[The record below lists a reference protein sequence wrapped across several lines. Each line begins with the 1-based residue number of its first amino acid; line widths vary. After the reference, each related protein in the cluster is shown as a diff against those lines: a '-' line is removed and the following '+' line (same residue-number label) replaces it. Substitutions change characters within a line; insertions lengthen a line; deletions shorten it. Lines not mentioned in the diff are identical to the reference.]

1 MKFKRAALLATLF
14 LLILGTATQ
23 SYADISNAAV
33 LFLRIAPGARA
44 AAMGEAFVA
53 VADDA
58 TATHYN
64 PAGLGASPLSKN
76 WIEAKIP
83 DEYRPLKGL
92 AALKARGGSSYT
104 AYDIWAITP
113 KGLLRFDN
121 RKWRSGEVRET
132 RTDDNL
138 SSLVSQYYGVTDKDE
153 LETLTLK
160 VASDNNGASLQAVEA
175 FRDSVLAIAPKDYKN
190 LDQLKVGLDSLVDLY
205 AACRIN
211 WENFNEAKAR
221 LADAKKGGEITETK
235 MDRISF
241 AVEKSHNRFIR
252 EQILMPYGA
261 QIDGEMTAIAS
272 TGEAVVIGT
281 THGLYRYNG
290 HVWQEFNSEGSL
302 PSDSVLNL
310 TTVGNSVMIGT
321 DKGIARFNGL
331 TVEPYAASA
340 NTPTGRV
347 QAIGGDNTSNMWAV
361 VDHDLYHFDGKS
373 WSNMQPYTVT
383 LDETPERIADKFA
396 VYGTPS
402 EKALFLKKLG
412 GGSDSAAYPKMTP
425 ATTIA
430 VPYLGEIKGRVNAIG
445 VGMGKTVWL
454 GTEYGIVYLDK
465 DKWIM
470 PGYRDVTVDSTTTVE
485 AYAAKNQFWTA
496 DRRASYLKILRA
508 LNDLPGDAIL
518 RGTKLRVPAS
528 ADIASWNILGY
539 REVKIDSAQTITG
552 LMTREKKL
560 ALEDRHQ
567 FVEILRTLNGLT
579 GDDIPAGSKLRVPV
593 AEDLDKWV
601 LSGVTEVQVDS
612 NTTAANFVSRSQDAA
627 FADWLRNLNDI
638 TNDTIAAGTKL
649 RVANR
654 PVPEVEQMARYGQ
667 SMMFA
672 TTDGLVEYDGKLF
685 RRSEFRGLSSAPA
698 RDMSLVKEQLWV
710 AGDDRIVTS
719 SRGRSEVSL
728 MYVKWLPDLAP
739 DLYYSFISFVKPT
752 NSWGTIGGNI
762 TYLNY
767 GSIDR
772 RSEDNIDL
780 GSFQSYDVAFTLAYG
795 NSLSNRLKAG
805 VAAKLIYSKLSA
817 VGAGAEQ
824 GQGTSTGF
832 ALDFGLLYQ
841 MTPRLNWGLAL
852 TNLGPKM
859 SYIDANQSDDL
870 PRNLGFG
877 FSYKLIQGTYTRLT
891 ATAEV
896 NKLLVGLNQGFVTEL
911 SQVVVNTGAEFTY
924 ANLITGRVGY
934 EDDEE
939 GKIRVATVGGGL
951 SPIDNLKFDFSWI
964 PGGQNVALN
973 NTLRYSLSFIF

>member
-1 MKFKRAALLATLF
+1 MKFQRAAFLTTLL
-14 LLILGTATQ
+14 LLILGMASQ

-92 AALKARGGSSYT
+92 AALKARGGSTYT

-121 RKWRSGEVRET
+121 RKWRSGETRET
-132 RTDDNL
+132 RTDDNM
-138 SSLVSQYYGVTDKDE
+138 SGLVGRYYGVTDKDE
-153 LETLTLK
+153 LNKLTLK
-160 VASDNNGASLQAVEA
+160 VASANNGTSLEVVEA

-190 LDQLKVGLDSLVDLY
+190 LTQLQVGLDSLVALY
-205 AACRIN
+205 PACRIN
-211 WENFNEAKAR
+211 WEYFNEARAR
-221 LADAKKGGEITETK
+221 LAEARRGESVTETK

-241 AVEKSHNRFIR
+241 AVEKAHNRFIP
-252 EQILMPYGA
+252 EQVTMPYGI

-272 TGEAVVIGT
+272 TGDAILIGT
-281 THGLYRYNG
+281 TNGMYRYNG
-290 HVWQEFNSEGSL
+290 RVWQEFNTEGSL

-310 TTVGNSVMIGT
+310 TAIGSSVLIGT
-321 DKGIARFNGL
+321 NKGIARFNGL
-331 TVEPYAASA
+331 TIEPYAAAA
-340 NTPTGRV
+340 NTPTGTV
-347 QAIGGDNTSNMWAV
+347 QAVGGDNTNNIWAV
-361 VDHDLYHFDGKS
+361 VDNDLYHFDGKS
-373 WSNMQPYTVT
+373 WSNLQPYTVT

-396 VYGTPS
+396 VYGTPQ
-402 EKALFLKKLG
+402 EKGSFLKKLRG
-412 GGSDSAAYPKMTP
+412 GADSGAYPSMTP
-425 ATTIA
+425 AATIA
-430 VPYLGEIKGRVNAIG
+430 VPYLGEIKGRVNAVG

-454 GTEYGIVYLDK
+454 GTEYGILYLDK
-465 DKWIM
+465 DKWVM
-470 PGYRDVTVDSTTTVE
+470 PGYREVTVDSTMTVE
-485 AYAAKNQFWTA
+485 AYAAKNQFWTGE
-496 DRRASYLKILRA
+496 RRDSYLKILRA
-508 LNDLPGDAIL
+508 LNDLPGDAIPA
-518 RGTKLRVPAS
+518 GTKLRIPAS
-528 ADIASWNILGY
+528 ADIAEWNILEM
-539 REVKIDSAQTITG
+539 RQVKVDSARTI
-552 LMTREKKL
+552 EQFAASQKKL
-560 ALEDRHQ
+560 ALEDRHRYI
-567 FVEILRTLNGLT
+567 EIVRSLNGLA
-579 GDDIPAGSKLRVPV
+579 GDSIPAGTKLRVPAV
-593 AEDLDKWV
+593 QDLDKWV
-601 LSGVTEVQVDS
+601 VSDVTEAQIDS
-612 NTTAANFVSRSQDAA
+612 TTTAANYISKSQDAA
-627 FADWLRNLNDI
+627 FAQWLRNLNDI
-638 TNDTIAAGTKL
+638 TNDTIPAGTKIH
-649 RVANR
+649 VANR
-654 PVPEVEQMARYGQ
+654 PVPEVQQMARYGQ
-667 SMMFA
+667 NMMFA

-698 RDMSLVKEQLWV
+698 HDMSLVRDQLWV

-739 DLYYSFISFVKPT
+739 DLYYSFISFVAPT
-752 NSWGTIGGNI
+752 NNWGTIGGNI

-767 GSIDR
+767 GSITRTDETGN
-772 RSEDNIDL
+772 SL
-780 GSFQSYDVAFTLAYG
+780 GDFQSYDVAFTLAYG

-805 VAAKLIYSKLSA
+805 VSAKLIYSKLSS

-841 MTPRLNWGLAL
+841 MTPRLNWGLAV

-896 NKLLVGLNQGFVTEL
+896 NKLLVGLNQGLVTEL
-911 SQVVVNTGAEFTY
+911 SQVVINTGAEFSY

-939 GKIRVATVGGGL
+939 GKVRVATVGGGL